1 MSTDTPFR
9 DISTPAAAATEARLR
24 RPDPNAP
31 HRPASDEHPLLAAH
45 GGLLTVEHLGTVPYR
60 PTWELQDELA
70 EQRRGR
76 RIGDRLLLLEH
87 FPVYTIGRGGDE
99 TNLLATPDRLREL
112 GAELVRIDRGGDI
125 TYHGPGQLVGYPI
138 TSFAE
143 GADLV
148 AYVRAI
154 EDALR
159 DALADYGVASR
170 TERGKTG
177 VWVDLPDGRPAKIGA
192 IGVRVSRGVTTHGF
206 ALNVSTDLAAFER
219 VLPCGFQHE
228 VASLARLGVAAD
240 VSEVGERC
248 ARAMAARLGRELVL
262 GTSVE
267 APRDAEIPMDAPVR
281 TALNLLAEPVLT

>member
-1 MSTDTPFR
+1 MSALAR
-9 DISTPAAAATEARLR
+9 SLHATW
-24 RPDPNAP
+24 
-31 HRPASDEHPLLAAH
+31 
-45 GGLLTVEHLGTVPYR
+45 LGQVPYIDAWR
-60 PTWELQDELA
+60 MQEAVATRVRDGGA
-70 EQRRGR
+70 E
-76 RIGDRLLLLEH
+76 RLLLLEH
-87 FPVYTIGRGGDE
+87 EPVYTIGRRGTTDH
-99 TNLLATPDRLREL
+99 LLVGPDVLRAA
-112 GAELVRIDRGGDI
+112 GASVYRVDRGGDI

-138 TSFAE
+138 TAFRE

-159 DALADYGVASR
+159 DALAEYGVASR

-177 VWVDLPDGRPAKIGA
+177 VWVDLPDGRSAKIGA

-228 VASLARLGVAAD
+228 VASLERLGVSAET
-240 VSEVGERC
+240 SEVGERC
-248 ARAMAARLGRELVL
+248 ARAIAARLGRELVI

-281 TALNLLAEPVLT
+281 SALNLLAEPILA